1 MQESSLPYEYQRVIE
16 QLDQFDAVIND
27 VTFHK
32 AWMYTKLMVQAH
44 GEAIRTL
51 SNIQEDCHAL
61 AWSQFESTF
70 DDDDDE
76 SLLALTGI
84 VIHLVNAIP
93 FGQTKHF
100 HHAIEVGFAMA
111 RGFSKTEALEHLS
124 QYQVQ
129 TASPNTSLITFP
141 EENPALQVISGG
153 LL

>member
-1 MQESSLPYEYQRVIE
+1 MQESLPPYEYQHVIE
-16 QLDQFDAVIND
+16 QLDQFDATVQD
-27 VTFHK
+27 STFHK
-32 AWMYTKLMVQAH
+32 AWLYTKLMVQAH

-51 SNIQEDCHAL
+51 SNIQDDCTAL

-70 DDDDDE
+70 DDDDYE

-111 RGFSKTEALEHLS
+111 RGFTKQEALEHLR
-124 QYQVQ
+124 QCQIQ
-129 TASPNTSLITFP
+129 TACPNTSLLTFP
-141 EENPALQVISGG
+141 EDNSNLQVIYGG
-153 LL
+153 RA